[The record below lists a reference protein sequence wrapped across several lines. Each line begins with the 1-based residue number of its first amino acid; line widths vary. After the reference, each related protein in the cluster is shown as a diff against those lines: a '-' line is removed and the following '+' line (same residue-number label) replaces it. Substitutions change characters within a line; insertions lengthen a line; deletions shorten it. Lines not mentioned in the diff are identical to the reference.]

1 MRVDIMTDIETLG
14 TNTDSTIIQISAV
27 AFDITTGEIHRAFNR
42 IADIEKNDNEIKVTA
57 GTLKW
62 WQKINPELFSD
73 LLNGGTDSSEGI
85 LSDFYEWLSNFEVKN
100 TYLWGNGILFDNK
113 MIQAQMEN
121 IGLNYPIHYKNDRDV
136 RTILELTAMKK
147 GLSEKD
153 IKEVINRKMKDKNLT
168 HHNALDDCYW
178 QVELVHN
185 CYVELME
192 GY

>member
-1 MRVDIMTDIETLG
+1 MRTDIMTDIETLG

-27 AFDITTGEIHRAFNR
+27 AFDIETGNVTHEFDM
-42 IADIEKNDNEIKVTA
+42 IADIEKNESDIKVTA

-62 WQKINPELFSD
+62 WQTTNAELFSE
-73 LLNGGTDSSEGI
+73 LLNGGFHSSESV
-85 LSDFYEWLSNFEVKN
+85 LTHFHEWLNQFDKEN
-100 TYLWGNGILFDNK
+100 LYLWGNGILFDNK

-136 RTILELTAMKK
+136 RTILELTAMKTK
-147 GLSEKD
+147 LSEKH
-153 IKEVINRKMKDKNLT
+153 IKEVINKKIKDKNLT

-178 QVELVHN
+178 QVELVSS
-185 CYVELME
+185 CYNELME